1 VWLQSVRRPLSP
13 APCRCAPSSIIIDK
27 GYSPSRSVDS
37 FFRAVRVSLS
47 GLVDSSA
54 FQEASLGR
62 EVSIVFTSTGPL
74 IYQWEANNSE
84 LRETSL

>member
-1 VWLQSVRRPLSP
+1 MASISTSTFKSGAVPLRPIFHHHRQGTSP
-13 APCRCAPSSIIIDK
+13 KSQR
-27 GYSPSRSVDS
+27 
-37 FFRAVRVSLS
+37 FFRVVRVSLS

-54 FQEASLGR
+54 FQEVSLGR

-84 LRETSL
+84 LRETTGR